1 MNKQHLFHTTSPKK
15 IANNNYGLQNLI
27 FKVLDKVNKDYSNE
41 FYKMHVHKEMFVDSI
56 VSTIELT
63 IIFFLWSFKPQKPTF
78 NGTNRLSHKFITNV
92 LCKPCSYK
100 LCL

>member
-1 MNKQHLFHTTSPKK
+1 MNKHHPFHTTSPKK
-15 IANNNYGLQNLI
+15 IAKNNYGLQNLI

-63 IIFFLWSFKPQKPTF
+63 ITSFLWSFKPQKPTSK
-78 NGTNRLSHKFITNV
+78 GTTRFSCKFITNV
-92 LCKPCSYK
+92 LCRPCSYR